1 MALIIQHYFTGK
13 WKAEEDFERT
23 YREGLR
29 IGKYW
34 TTLTYIYYSGMCA
47 IESGRYPDCLNC
59 VRILH
64 ELAESLDIT
73 YAMIL
78 RYRLTTMGYLRFRKL
93 EELQEISEKSI
104 EFIQTTGDDA
114 NLFMVYC
121 MSAQGC
127 VYLGKPAEA
136 KQALDIVADKI
147 GRHSRVPIFHSQYLL
162 SHLEYEFLRLESLE
176 SRTPEYKSAIR
187 KLEKLSDTFVARS
200 KKNPAT
206 LTTAYLMKARLAG
219 LLKKNGHCVAAMKK
233 AIRAGE
239 KYGGRVNLSRAYFE
253 AGKLLSDPD
262 IRTEH
267 LNGLTAEDY
276 FQKAKTLF
284 EEMELQRDLG
294 ELRKVRLPH

>member
-1 MALIIQHYFTGK
+1 MTRIIQHYFTGR
-13 WKAEEDFERT
+13 WQAEEDFERT

-47 IESGRYPDCLNC
+47 IESGRYADFSDH
-59 VRILH
+59 VRILQ

-73 YAMIL
+73 YSLIL
-78 RYRLTTMGYLRFRKL
+78 RYRLTNMGYLRFRKL
-93 EELQEISEKSI
+93 EELQEISEQSI

-121 MSAQGC
+121 MRAQGC
-127 VYLGKPAEA
+127 IYLGKPAEA
-136 KQALDIVADKI
+136 KQALDFVADKI

-162 SHLEYEFLRLESLE
+162 SHLEYEFLQLESLE
-176 SRTPEYKSAIR
+176 RGTPEFKSAIR
-187 KLEKLSDTFVARS
+187 KLEKLSDTFVAKS
-200 KKNPAT
+200 KKNLAT
-206 LTTAYLMKARLAG
+206 LTSAYLMKARLAR
-219 LLKKNGHCVAAMKK
+219 LLKKNSHCVAAMKK

-239 KYGGRVNLSRAYFE
+239 KYDGRLNLSRAYFE

-262 IRTEH
+262 IRTKH

-284 EEMELQRDLG
+284 EEMDLQRDLE
-294 ELRKVRLPH
+294 ELRKTTKD